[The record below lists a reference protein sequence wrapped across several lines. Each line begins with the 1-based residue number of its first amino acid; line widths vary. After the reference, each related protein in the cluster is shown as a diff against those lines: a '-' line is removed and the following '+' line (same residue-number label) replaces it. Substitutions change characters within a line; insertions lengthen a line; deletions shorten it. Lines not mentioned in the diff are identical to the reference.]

1 MGGGFLIC
9 EATMIRL
16 WPIGLI
22 LLGFPLLELW
32 VAVWVAR
39 EIGWWLLVW
48 LIADVFV
55 GIALI
60 REERFAVFG
69 RVMSAMQQGGDP
81 ARAVLASGRL
91 MLAGVL
97 LILPGLITDAVALLI
112 LIWPRR
118 RVPPTP
124 ASDIIEG
131 ECRREDG

>member
-1 MGGGFLIC
+1 
-9 EATMIRL
+9 MIPL

-32 VAVWVAR
+32 VAVLVAR

-48 LIADVFV
+48 LLADIAV
-55 GIALI
+55 GITLI

-97 LILPGLITDAVALLI
+97 LILPGLISDAFAVLI

-118 RVPPTP
+118 RVPTAPP
-124 ASDIIEG
+124 SDIIEG
-131 ECRREDG
+131 EFKREDR